1 METTKQAN
9 PGIPIAAQL
18 AAAILGTSLMAADS
32 EHVEEQQAEAEA
44 MNEAIRYHEAEKM
57 RQTTGMLDRKYASAE
72 AQASHAIKIAA
83 AMTMAGPD
91 LEKLAHL
98 LELQGMD
105 KEAIGALIGGLA
117 RGAGAALKGIG
128 GAAQAAGRLQMPT
141 TGTQR
146 LMSAAG
152 TAAPKAPG
160 MFAGNTAR
168 MLHAGGE
175 TAAKGPGTLQR
186 AGGWLQGKGQ
196 QLQAAGARPAAA
208 AAPAAQ
214 AAAPAAKGKPLLSM
228 ATKGKLMAGGALA
241 GAGYVGYKGMQTAR
255 DYMMAPSQH
264 TTAPVMQNVNQFGY
278 PQY

>member
-1 METTKQAN
+1 MEPKEAHA
-9 PGIPIAAQL
+9 PIAAQL
-18 AAAILGTSLMAADS
+18 AAAILGVSLMAADS
-32 EHVEEQQAEAEA
+32 EHVEEQQAEAAA
-44 MNEAIRYHEAEKM
+44 MTEAIRFHEAEKM

-72 AQASHAIKIAA
+72 AQASQAIKIAA

-91 LEKLAHL
+91 REKLAHL

-105 KEAIGALIGGLA
+105 KEAIGAFIGGLA

-175 TAAKGPGTLQR
+175 TAAKGPGMLQR

-196 QLQAAGARPAAA
+196 QLGAAGARPAAA
-208 AAPAAQ
+208 PAAAAAAPA
-214 AAAPAAKGKPLLSM
+214 AAKGKPLLSM
-228 ATKGKLMAGGALA
+228 ATKGKLMAGGAIA
-241 GAGYVGYKGMQTAR
+241 GAGYLGMKGMQGAR
-255 DYMMAPSQH
+255 DYMMAPTQH
-264 TTAPVMQNVNQFGY
+264 TTAPVMHNVNQYGY